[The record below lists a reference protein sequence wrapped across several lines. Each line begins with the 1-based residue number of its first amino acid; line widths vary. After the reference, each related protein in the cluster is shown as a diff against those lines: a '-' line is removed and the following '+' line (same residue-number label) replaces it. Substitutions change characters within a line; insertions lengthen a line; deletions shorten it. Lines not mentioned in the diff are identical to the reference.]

1 MKTAFVNQSAPSM
14 VADSWMNSRGER
26 VQVTERGLRV
36 TPVASSSTRA
46 TGTNGLAD
54 EVQAELK
61 KHPGVVAVVDEARG
75 RVQLFMKP
83 KPYFQKS

>member
-14 VADSWMNSRGER
+14 VADSWTNSHGER
-26 VQVTERGLRV
+26 VQMTKRGLRV
-36 TPVASSSTRA
+36 TPVVSNATRA
-46 TGTNGLAD
+46 TRTRSLAD

-75 RVQLFMKP
+75 RVQLFMRP
-83 KPYFQKS
+83 KPYFQKP